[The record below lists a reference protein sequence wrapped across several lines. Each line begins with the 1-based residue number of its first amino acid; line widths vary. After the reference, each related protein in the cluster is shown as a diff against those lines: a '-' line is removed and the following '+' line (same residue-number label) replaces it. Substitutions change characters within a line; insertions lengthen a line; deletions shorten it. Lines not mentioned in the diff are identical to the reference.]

1 MLRPDNTFD
10 AEVLVIGGGIA
21 GCMAAIRA
29 KELLG
34 EEKPVI
40 LVDKGYVSR
49 SGQSPLA
56 AGILTAFNPE
66 EDDLERW
73 LEEIITWGEYL
84 NDQEWCRKF
93 LLDGWPMV
101 ETIEGWA
108 LESGVEVFRKDEQG
122 RFLRRQSRGHL
133 HSRHLLINA
142 LPLMTML
149 RQRAAKAGVVILD
162 RVMVTDIVMES
173 GRPTGVLGL
182 ALRKSR
188 IFHIRS
194 KAFIL
199 AASGS
204 GFKATFIGHQGLT
217 GDLQSAAL
225 EAGVNLR
232 NLEQYASNTTARD
245 YDIHGLN
252 LFVSIGGVFVNGK
265 GEDFMPRYH
274 PELGSRARLQD
285 LALAFCREVLEG
297 RGPIY
302 LDMRTATP
310 ADQQLCREICPETFM
325 LWDRAGVRPFEE
337 LLEWIPSSYA
347 TLISGGGIHI
357 DTECRTNI
365 DRIFA
370 AGDIT
375 CIPPHGTYSFGGV
388 NMSFCPVSGL
398 QAAESAVKSVQEL
411 TGDQSNGDNKELLA
425 ERIREMLVPLDR
437 SSKSSSHDFVRKVQ
451 QLIVPA
457 EAGLLKT
464 PERLQSCLNEAER
477 LEQEELPE
485 LGASTGHELMRVL
498 ECRSMIRLAQAMV
511 TASWL
516 RTESRGFHFRQDHP
530 LTDNVDWLKWIMIS
544 RRPGVRGVEGI
555 RHEIE
560 EVQTPYHQPPED
572 YSTPPGVRRS

>member
-1 MLRPDNTFD
+1 MLKPDKTLD
-10 AEVLVIGGGIA
+10 SEVLIVGGGIA
-21 GCMAAIRA
+21 GCMAALRA

-34 EEKPVI
+34 EEKTVVLI
-40 LVDKGYVSR
+40 DKGFVSR

-56 AGILTAFNPE
+56 AGILTAFNPD
-66 EDDLERW
+66 EDDLEKW
-73 LEEIITWGEYL
+73 LEELIAWGEYL

-93 LLDGWPMV
+93 LLDSWPMV
-101 ETIEGWA
+101 KRIDGWA
-108 LESGVEVFRKDEQG
+108 KEAGVEVFRKDGEG

-133 HSRHLLINA
+133 QSKHLLINA

-149 RQRAAKAGVVILD
+149 RRRLTKAGVVILD

-173 GRPTGVLGL
+173 GWPAGVLGL
-182 ALRKSR
+182 AMRESK
-188 IFHIRS
+188 IFYIQS

-225 EAGVNLR
+225 EAGVCLR
-232 NLEQYASNTTARD
+232 NLEQYASNSTARD

-252 LFVSIGGVFVNGK
+252 LFVSVGGVFVNRR
-265 GEDFMPRYH
+265 GEEFMPYYH

-285 LALAFCREVLEG
+285 LSLAFCREVLEG

-302 LDMRTATP
+302 LDMRGATP
-310 ADQQLCREICPETFM
+310 GDQQLCREICPETFR
-325 LWDRAGVRPFEE
+325 LWDRAGVKPFEE

-347 TLISGGGIHI
+347 TLISGGGIDI
-357 DTECRTNI
+357 DTGCRTNI

-388 NMSFCPVSGL
+388 NMSFCPISGL
-398 QAAESAVKSVQEL
+398 QAAESAVHSVQQGRGEPL
-411 TGDQSNGDNKELLA
+411 NVDKELLA
-425 ERIREMLVPLDR
+425 ARIKDILEPLDHYPKT
-437 SSKSSSHDFVRKVQ
+437 SPHEFALKVQ
-451 QLIVPA
+451 ELIVPA

-464 PERLQSCLNEAER
+464 PERLQFCLNEADR
-477 LEQEELPE
+477 LENEQLPR
-485 LGASTGHELMRVL
+485 LGARTSHELKGVL

-530 LTDNVDWLKWIMIS
+530 RTDNVDWLKWIMVF
-544 RRPGVRGVEGI
+544 RQPDVRGMEGVRHQLKDVI
-555 RHEIE
+555 
-560 EVQTPYHQPPED
+560 TPYYQPSED
-572 YSTPPGVRRS
+572 YSIPPGVRRN